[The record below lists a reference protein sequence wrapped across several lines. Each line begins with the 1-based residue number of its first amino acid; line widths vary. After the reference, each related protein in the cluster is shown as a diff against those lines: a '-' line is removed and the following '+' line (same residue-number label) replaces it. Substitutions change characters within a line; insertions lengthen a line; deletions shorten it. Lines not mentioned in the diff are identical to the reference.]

1 MTIIEIT
8 GHLSFV
14 IIAISFLMKDII
26 WLRIFSIISGSL
38 GITYNFF
45 YHAGPLWINI
55 GWITFFILINIF
67 MIIFF
72 YISSRKSG
80 FTDED
85 INIWKQNFL
94 GLSAEEYRMIRKIT
108 TNQIFKTNDIVI
120 TKGQE
125 TKYIYFIVSGY
136 LQAKIDE
143 DIIKILSNGDIAG
156 EMSFLT
162 DTPANAHVTARQDTH
177 CISIEKKKLRPKM
190 IRSPSFHVS
199 ITNLFNKS
207 LIKKITL

>member
-1 MTIIEIT
+1 
-8 GHLSFV
+8 
-14 IIAISFLMKDII
+14 
-26 WLRIFSIISGSL
+26 
-38 GITYNFF
+38 
-45 YHAGPLWINI
+45 
-55 GWITFFILINIF
+55 

-94 GLSAEEYRMIRKIT
+94 GRSAEEYRMIRKIT

-136 LQAKIDE
+136 LQVAIDE
-143 DIIKILSNGDIAG
+143 DIIKIFYSYDN
-156 EMSFLT
+156 
-162 DTPANAHVTARQDTH
+162 NN
-177 CISIEKKKLRPKM
+177 
-190 IRSPSFHVS
+190 IR
-199 ITNLFNKS
+199 N
-207 LIKKITL
+207 